1 MSTLDA
7 AIGTTRRGMLTPGL
21 CDGLDGLSLSAF
33 VTSSQAFP
41 NLNGVENPS
50 HQCRASDAI

>member
-21 CDGLDGLSLSAF
+21 YDGLSLSAF
-33 VTSSQAFP
+33 VTSSQTFP
-41 NLNGVENPS
+41 DLNGVENPS
-50 HQCRASDAI
+50 QCRASNAI

>member
-21 CDGLDGLSLSAF
+21 HDGLFFSVF
-33 VTSSQAFP
+33 IMSSQTLP
-41 NLNGVENPS
+41 NLNGVEVPS
-50 HQCRASDAI
+50 QCLASDPI